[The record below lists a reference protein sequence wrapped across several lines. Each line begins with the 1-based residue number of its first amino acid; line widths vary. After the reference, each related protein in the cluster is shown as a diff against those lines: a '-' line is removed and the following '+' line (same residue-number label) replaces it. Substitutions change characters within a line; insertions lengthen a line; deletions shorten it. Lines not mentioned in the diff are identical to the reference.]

1 MATRTIFG
9 ELIRTKLY
17 SNDQNEHK
25 IMLPILLTS
34 REMGIFTSKG
44 SENLSTGTPPM
55 GTENEQ
61 QLVLLRIK
69 EINLMFPLG
78 YEKCWFLTGPQ
89 WKTMSSVAR
98 TGPD

>member
-9 ELIRTKLY
+9 TDLHKLY

-34 REMGIFTSKG
+34 REMVIFTSKG
-44 SENLSTGTPPM
+44 FKNLSTVTPPTE
-55 GTENEQ
+55 TENKQ

-69 EINLMFPLG
+69 EINLLFSLG

-89 WKTMSSVAR
+89 WKTMSFVTR